1 MGETATNTGMSGV
14 GGTLPDYCKGITI
27 DLVAPLVSTGGHGGR
42 GGFPFAIEQYREG
55 RVDVIGATV
64 VSAGGM
70 AGGVGGQQSRFQDS
84 VDNVLK
90 IVKQIETHS
99 ELALITQ
106 VRDFEES
113 RDSGRLGI
121 ILHFQTATPLE
132 RSVDYVS
139 LFHQL
144 GVRMI
149 GLALNVRNFIGDGC
163 MEPANGG
170 LSRFGRSVVK
180 AMNTVGIA
188 VDGSHVGERTS
199 LDAMAIAEAPFL
211 FTHSGCKA
219 VYEHPRNITDEQI
232 RECAGTGGVVGIVGT
247 PFILG
252 EGPGVGLETLIRHIV
267 HAVEVAGVDHVG
279 IGIDFDRPAS
289 PWSSLEEQQMFYDDL
304 MTKNFLEPGAWPPP
318 PWVFPVKT
326 PAEMPLLE
334 AGLLEHGFSSE
345 ETAKIMGE
353 NFARVLKQIW
363 GG

>member
-1 MGETATNTGMSGV
+1 MGETATNIGRGR
-14 GGTLPDYCKGITI
+14 TLPEYCKGIKI

-42 GGFPFAIEQYREG
+42 GGFPFAIEEYRAG
-55 RVDVIGATV
+55 GVDAIGATV

-70 AGGVGGQQSRFQDS
+70 AGGVGGQQSRFQET

-90 IVKQIETHS
+90 IAKQIEAHS
-99 ELALITQ
+99 AELALITQ
-106 VRDFEES
+106 VRDFEKL

-121 ILHFQTATPLE
+121 ILHFQTPTSLE
-132 RSVDYVS
+132 KSLDYVT
-139 LFHQL
+139 LFHKL
-144 GVRMI
+144 GVRII

-170 LSRFGRSVVK
+170 LSRFGRSVVT
-180 AMNTVGIA
+180 AMNDVGIA

-199 LDAMAIAEAPFL
+199 MEAMAIAEAPFL

-219 VYEHPRNITDEQI
+219 VYDHPRNITDDQI
-232 RECAGTGGVVGIVGT
+232 RECAGTGGVIGIVGT

-252 EGPGVGLETLIRHIV
+252 KGPGVDLETLIRHIV

-318 PWVFPVKT
+318 PWEFPVKT
-326 PAEMPLLE
+326 PAETPLLE
-334 AGLLEHGFSSE
+334 EGLLRHGFSSE

-353 NFARVLKQIW
+353 NFAGVLRQIW